1 MMARPGRLP
10 REEQTLPPN
19 IQRALAARA
28 SGSNWND
35 AAEVGNITPA
45 NLRKW
50 RKHPDAA
57 WYLQE
62 CVLHNIE
69 DANSFIADH
78 APALAQ
84 RLVELGLDRNTR
96 PYAAIQA
103 ISESF
108 KILSTNIADRENRE
122 ELKTI
127 KAALDRLEG
136 VNTVDIYAESES

>member
-1 MMARPGRLP
+1 MCIRDRS
-10 REEQTLPPN
+10 
-19 IQRALAARA
+19 AA
-28 SGSNWND
+28 G
-35 AAEVGNITPA
+35 
-45 NLRKW
+45 
-50 RKHPDAA
+50 
-57 WYLQE
+57 YLQE

-78 APALAQ
+78 APALAA

-122 ELKTI
+122 ELKSI
-127 KAALDRLEG
+127 KSALDRLEG
-136 VNTVDIYAESES
+136 ANTFDIYAESDD

>member
-50 RKHPDAA
+50 RKHPDASG
-57 WYLQE
+57 YLQE

-69 DANSFIADH
+69 DANAYIADH
-78 APALAQ
+78 APALAA

-136 VNTVDIYAESES
+136 INTVDIYYETE